1 MDETSIF
8 VFGPF
13 RCYEKER
20 TLFRGEEPIPLPP
33 KAAQTLV
40 ILLRNAPGL
49 VEKEDLVKEVWPDTF
64 VEDGNLAHN
73 ISVLRKA
80 LGDDRNGNT
89 KIETVPRRGYRFI
102 APLDR
107 RSADSTRL
115 TESAST
121 RADGPAGLPSRGLR
135 STATLL
141 LAVAM
146 LVAAAVVATR
156 VVGTS
161 RDNFRSIAV
170 LPFRTTPGNA
180 MPQYFGVGLSDGII
194 ASLSNSGQITVRPT
208 SAVLRYASTDAG
220 SAEIGRQLKVEAVLE
235 GTVSR
240 VGDEVRVSV
249 QLVRVEDGTP
259 LWAERLVEPYTSVFD
274 LERSLADRI
283 GRRLMLRISPEER
296 RRTYARH
303 TSNLE
308 AYELYLQGRYFYYQE
323 NASDLR
329 KALDCFRTAVQKDP
343 EYALAWSGVAHAYVW
358 LAVHTTLAADEAYP
372 QARAAAQRA
381 LSLDEHQADAHE
393 TLALVLANY
402 DWDWKAAERH
412 FRRAI
417 ELNRNDA
424 LNYLG
429 YSRMLDGLGRF
440 DESIAANKTAQSLD
454 PAMAG
459 RIHTELS
466 MFLLDA
472 GRPDPAIQECQTA
485 LQLIPQMFFC
495 HSLIGMAY
503 TEKRMYPEA
512 LAEHRRAMQMNP
524 VDPDAQALAAF
535 TYAVAGQREE
545 ALRILRMLE
554 ERSRTSY
561 VRSISFAYIHAA
573 LGNRDQSF
581 AFLDKAV
588 LEHDDYLPAVNVS
601 PVFRSLQSDPRF
613 PLLLARLNMSH

>member
-13 RCYEKER
+13 RFSEKDR
-20 TLFRGEEPIPLPP
+20 TLFRGDDPVPLPP
-33 KAAQTLV
+33 KAALTLV
-40 ILLRNAPGL
+40 VLLRNAPGL

-64 VEDGNLAHN
+64 VEEGNLAHN

-80 LGDDRNGNT
+80 LGDDRNGAT
-89 KIETVPRRGYRFI
+89 CIETVPRRGYRFI
-102 APLDR
+102 APLEKQTAGSIARDAEPVPADVVAAAP
-107 RSADSTRL
+107 RSV
-115 TESAST
+115 
-121 RADGPAGLPSRGLR
+121 R
-135 STATLL
+135 STVMVV

-146 LVAAAVVATR
+146 MVAATVFVTK

-208 SAVLRYASTDAG
+208 SAVLRYASTEAG

-249 QLVRVEDGTP
+249 QLVRVDDGTP
-259 LWAERLVEPYTSVFD
+259 LWAERLVEPYTTVFD
-274 LERSLADRI
+274 LERSLSDRI

-296 RRTYARH
+296 RRTLARH

-323 NASDLR
+323 NPSELR
-329 KALDCFRTAVQKDP
+329 QALDCFRAAVQRDP
-343 EYALAWSGVAHAYVW
+343 DYALAWAGVAHAYVW
-358 LAVHTTLAADEAYP
+358 LAAHTSLPADEAYP

-381 LSLDEHQADAHE
+381 LSLDERQADAHE
-393 TLALVLANY
+393 TLALVLCNY

-417 ELNRNDA
+417 DLNRSDA

-429 YSRMLDGLGRF
+429 YARMLDGLGRF
-440 DESIAANKTAQSLD
+440 DESIAANKAAQSLD

-466 MFLLDA
+466 MFLVDA
-472 GRPDPAIQECQTA
+472 GRQDAAIQECELA
-485 LQLIPQMFFC
+485 LQLMPRMFWC
-495 HSLIGMAY
+495 HSLIAVAY
-503 TEKRMYPEA
+503 TEKRMYAEA
-512 LAEHRRAMQMNP
+512 IAEHRRAMQMNP
-524 VDPDAQALAAF
+524 ADPDAQALAAF
-535 TYAVAGQREE
+535 TYAVAGQRDE
-545 ALRILRMLE
+545 ALRILRQLE

-581 AFLDKAV
+581 AFLDKAFM
-588 LEHDDYLPAVNVS
+588 EHDDYLPFINVS
-601 PVFRSLQSDPRF
+601 PSFRPLKSDPRF
-613 PLLLARLNMSH
+613 PQLLAKLNLAR